1 MNTYFLYIVILII
14 TLVTFFY
21 LIKIKQKKVKQL
33 QNLQHSKQYLEKQ
46 LNYLQKKIN
55 ENQELVQAKQSE
67 LFIVSQKL
75 TQKKEQLN
83 NYISNYSESLNKKLE
98 SLREIEQQAA
108 DQYFINLE
116 TEYTKQENIFKQK
129 IEQLNSNYQIVV
141 KELDNLK
148 ATRKAAHEALLKEQQ
163 IKNNKDNYRL
173 IPTEN
178 NLKDINCLQK
188 IKKELYHPRIL
199 SMLIWQ
205 TFWQPLAKE
214 KFPIILQAK
223 TKMGI
228 YKITNL
234 ITEECY
240 IGQSTDIY
248 KRWNQHCKAGLGIDT
263 PMGNKLYKA
272 IQEYGLQNFTFQLLI
287 QCERK
292 ELDEKEKYF
301 IELYEANTYGYNST
315 GGNN

>member
-1 MNTYFLYIVILII
+1 MYYYFYIICSIALVI
-14 TLVTFFY
+14 FFY
-21 LIKIKQKKVKQL
+21 LKWKKRKQIQYLQSATKI
-33 QNLQHSKQYLEKQ
+33 LEKQ
-46 LNYLQKKIN
+46 LNYLQKKVN
-55 ENQELVQAKQSE
+55 AKQSE

-75 TQKKEQLN
+75 AQKKEQLN
-83 NYISNYSESLNKKLE
+83 NYISNYSESLNKKFE

-129 IEQLNSNYQIVV
+129 IEQLNSNYQVVV

-148 ATRKAAHEALLKEQQ
+148 ATRKAAHEALLREQQ

-263 PMGNKLYKA
+263 PIGNKLYKA

>member
-1 MNTYFLYIVILII
+1 MYYYFYIVCSIA
-14 TLVTFFY
+14 LVIFFY
-21 LIKIKQKKVKQL
+21 LKWKKRKQIQYLQSATKI
-33 QNLQHSKQYLEKQ
+33 LEKQ
-46 LNYLQKKIN
+46 LNYLQKKVN
-55 ENQELVQAKQSE
+55 AKQSE

-75 TQKKEQLN
+75 NQKKEQLN
-83 NYISNYSESLNKKLE
+83 NYISNYSESLNKKFE

-141 KELDNLK
+141 KELDSLK

-163 IKNNKDNYRL
+163 VKNNKDNYRL

-178 NLKDINCLQK
+178 NLKDINCLEK

-263 PMGNKLYKA
+263 PIGNKLYKA

>member
-1 MNTYFLYIVILII
+1 MYYYFYIICSIALVI
-14 TLVTFFY
+14 FFY
-21 LIKIKQKKVKQL
+21 LKWKKRKQIQYLQSATKI
-33 QNLQHSKQYLEKQ
+33 LEKQ
-46 LNYLQKKIN
+46 LNYLQKKVN
-55 ENQELVQAKQSE
+55 AKQSE

-75 TQKKEQLN
+75 AQKKEQLN
-83 NYISNYSESLNKKLE
+83 NYISNYSESLNKKFE

-148 ATRKAAHEALLKEQQ
+148 ATRKAAHEALLREQQ

-263 PMGNKLYKA
+263 PIGNKLYKA

>member
-1 MNTYFLYIVILII
+1 MYYYFYIVCSIA
-14 TLVTFFY
+14 LVIFFY
-21 LIKIKQKKVKQL
+21 LKWKKRKQIQYLQSATKI
-33 QNLQHSKQYLEKQ
+33 LEKQ
-46 LNYLQKKIN
+46 LNYLQKKVN
-55 ENQELVQAKQSE
+55 AKQSE

-75 TQKKEQLN
+75 AQKKEQLN
-83 NYISNYSESLNKKLE
+83 NYISNYSESLNKKFE

-116 TEYTKQENIFKQK
+116 TEYARQENIFKQK
-129 IEQLNSNYQIVV
+129 IEQLNSNYQVVV

-163 IKNNKDNYRL
+163 VKNNKDNYRL

-214 KFPIILQAK
+214 KFPVILQAK

-263 PMGNKLYKA
+263 PIGSKLYKA

>member
-1 MNTYFLYIVILII
+1 MYYYFYIICSIALVI
-14 TLVTFFY
+14 FFY
-21 LIKIKQKKVKQL
+21 LKWKKRKQIQYLQSATKI
-33 QNLQHSKQYLEKQ
+33 LEKQ
-46 LNYLQKKIN
+46 LNYLQKKVN
-55 ENQELVQAKQSE
+55 AKQSE

-75 TQKKEQLN
+75 AQKKEQLN

-116 TEYTKQENIFKQK
+116 TEYTKQENIFKEK
-129 IEQLNSNYQIVV
+129 IEQLNNNYQVVV

-163 IKNNKDNYRL
+163 VKNNKDSYRL

-263 PMGNKLYKA
+263 PIGNKLYKA

>member
-1 MNTYFLYIVILII
+1 MYYYFYIICSIALVI
-14 TLVTFFY
+14 FFY
-21 LIKIKQKKVKQL
+21 LKWKKRKQIQYLQSATKI
-33 QNLQHSKQYLEKQ
+33 LEKQ
-46 LNYLQKKIN
+46 LNYLQKKVN
-55 ENQELVQAKQSE
+55 AKQSE

-75 TQKKEQLN
+75 NQKKEQLN
-83 NYISNYSESLNKKLE
+83 NCISNYSESLNKKLE

-141 KELDNLK
+141 KELDSLK

-163 IKNNKDNYRL
+163 VKNNKDNYRL

-178 NLKDINCLQK
+178 NLKDINCLEK

-214 KFPIILQAK
+214 KFPVILQAK

-263 PMGNKLYKA
+263 PIGNKLYKA